1 MHFGV
6 ECAIQKRGWLMIKN
20 VCQSGLI
27 VLKKIVDEDYY
38 LIDKTLMIKIG
49 IKILSGLLFYAT

>member
-1 MHFGV
+1 MCDSK
-6 ECAIQKRGWLMIKN
+6 ERMANDKKRLP
-20 VCQSGLI
+20 VGLDSF
-27 VLKKIVDEDYY
+27 KKKVDEDYY

>member
-1 MHFGV
+1 
-6 ECAIQKRGWLMIKN
+6 MIKN